1 MLSMAKIVDL
11 LKKANGRPFFIC
23 DVSPPR
29 GADPDLLEPARFLDA
44 NVLSVNY
51 SPGRSA
57 RVNSAIAAG
66 WIKANTGKEAMF
78 ALATRD
84 MNRLALQSLLLG
96 AQLLGLENLVVLKGD
111 RSAERESLVREV
123 DDLRPTELLRSIGD
137 MNRGVDFK
145 GLKLRAATD
154 FCAGAALDLG
164 RPLDREVALTRR
176 KVEAGARFFLSQPTF
191 DTVRPRQF
199 LDRYE
204 ELTGE
209 KISPPIFHGVQVM
222 APDSLVFGRLPDWVT
237 VDLDRGRS
245 GRDIAL
251 QVIQEFADARLSS
264 IYLVPPVK
272 KGGRRDYEAAQAV
285 LEAARG

>member
-1 MLSMAKIVDL
+1 MTKIVDL
-11 LKKANGRPFFIC
+11 FKKANGRPFFIC

-44 NVLSVNY
+44 DVLSVNY

-111 RSAERESLVREV
+111 RPTERESSLVKEV
-123 DDLRPTELLRSIGD
+123 HDLRPTELLRSIGD
-137 MNRGVDFK
+137 LNRGLDFK
-145 GLKLRAATD
+145 GLKLRTPTD
-154 FCAGAALDLG
+154 LCAGAAIDLG

-176 KVEAGARFFLSQPTF
+176 KVEAGARFFLSQPVF
-191 DTVRPRQF
+191 DAGRPRRF
-199 LDRYE
+199 FDRYV

-209 KISPPIFHGVQVM
+209 KISTPIFHGVQVI
-222 APDSLVFGRLPDWVT
+222 AADSVVFGRLPEWVSA
-237 VDLDRGRS
+237 DLDRGRS

-251 QVIQEFADARLSS
+251 QLIQEFADAGLSS

-285 LEAARG
+285 LEAARP

>member
-1 MLSMAKIVDL
+1 MAKIVDL
-11 LKKANGRPFFIC
+11 FEKAGGRPFFIC
-23 DVSPPR
+23 DFSPPR
-29 GADPDLLEPARFLDA
+29 GAEPDLLKSARFLDA
-44 NVLSVNY
+44 DVLSVNY

-66 WIKANTGKEAMF
+66 RIKADTGKETMF

-96 AQLLGLENLVVLKGD
+96 AQLMGLENLMVLKGD
-111 RSAERESLVREV
+111 RPKEHESSLVKEV

-137 MNRGVDFK
+137 LNRGLDFK
-145 GLKLRAATD
+145 GLKLRTPTD
-154 FCAGAALDLG
+154 FCAGASIDLG

-191 DTVRPRQF
+191 DAGRPRRF
-199 LDRYE
+199 LDRYT
-204 ELTGE
+204 ELTSQ
-209 KISPPIFHGVQVM
+209 KISQPVFHGVQVI
-222 APDSLVFGRLPDWVT
+222 AADSVVFDRLPDWVT
-237 VDLDRGRS
+237 GDLHRGRS
-245 GRDIAL
+245 GLDIAL
-251 QVIQEFADARLSS
+251 QVIQEFADAGLSS

-285 LEAARG
+285 LEAAHG